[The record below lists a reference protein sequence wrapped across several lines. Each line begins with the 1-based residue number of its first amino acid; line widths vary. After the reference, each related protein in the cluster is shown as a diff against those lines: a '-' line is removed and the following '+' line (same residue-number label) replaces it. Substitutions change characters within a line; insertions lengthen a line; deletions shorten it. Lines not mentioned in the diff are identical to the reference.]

1 MSRMF
6 KGFAV
11 TKINAVFNDTNQPR
25 EGEGMRIIIALLML
39 IAVGC
44 ADKKDQSEITVIPAN
59 PTPEASPEPEPKPEA
74 SPEPEGKKQSKKIKL
89 NFEGMHYPVS
99 TPPEKAKAPQPR
111 MISIPMPIEDRVQN
125 KFNSLSETILIVP
138 NGVPSID
145 DPAAVAPSNW
155 MIDETPAPIEI
166 DTPSIFPQ
174 FIDIVVEDTPDPR
187 QAERKGT
194 IIQVISPDP
203 EPANLPETV
212 NGILPLGRR

>member
-1 MSRMF
+1 MR
-6 KGFAV
+6 
-11 TKINAVFNDTNQPR
+11 
-25 EGEGMRIIIALLML
+25 MRIIIALLLL

-44 ADKKDQSEITVIPAN
+44 ADKKDPSEITVIPA
-59 PTPEASPEPEPKPEA
+59 PKSPAIINGAEPAA
-74 SPEPEGKKQSKKIKL
+74 SPEPEGKTQSKIKL

-111 MISIPMPIEDRVQN
+111 MISIPLPIEDRVQN

-138 NGVPSID
+138 NGVPSTVIID

-155 MIDETPAPIEI
+155 RIDETPAPIEI

-174 FIDIVVEDTPDPR
+174 FIDIVVEDTPPPR
-187 QAERKGT
+187 QLERTAT

-212 NGILPLGRR
+212 NGILPLGRQ

>member
-1 MSRMF
+1 
-6 KGFAV
+6 
-11 TKINAVFNDTNQPR
+11 
-25 EGEGMRIIIALLML
+25 MRIIIALLML

-44 ADKKDQSEITVIPAN
+44 ADKKDPSEITVIPAPKSPAIIN
-59 PTPEASPEPEPKPEA
+59 GAEPEASPEPEPTPEASPEPEPTPEA
-74 SPEPEGKKQSKKIKL
+74 SPEPEGKKQSKIKL

-111 MISIPMPIEDRVQN
+111 MISIPLPIEDRVQN

-138 NGVPSID
+138 NGVPSTVIID

-155 MIDETPAPIEI
+155 RIDETPAPIEI

-174 FIDIVVEDTPDPR
+174 FIDIVVEDTPPPR
-187 QAERKGT
+187 QLERTAT

-212 NGILPLGRR
+212 NGILPLGRQ

>member
-1 MSRMF
+1 
-6 KGFAV
+6 
-11 TKINAVFNDTNQPR
+11 
-25 EGEGMRIIIALLML
+25 MRIIIALLML

-44 ADKKDQSEITVIPAN
+44 ADKKDPSEITVIPAPKSPAIIN
-59 PTPEASPEPEPKPEA
+59 GAEPEASPEPEPTPEASPEPER
-74 SPEPEGKKQSKKIKL
+74 KKQSKKIKL

-111 MISIPMPIEDRVQN
+111 MISIPLPIEDRVQN

-138 NGVPSID
+138 NGVPSTVIID

-174 FIDIVVEDTPDPR
+174 FIDIVVEDTPPPR
-187 QAERKGT
+187 QLERTAT

-203 EPANLPETV
+203 APANLPETV
-212 NGILPLGRR
+212 NGILPLGRQ

>member
-1 MSRMF
+1 
-6 KGFAV
+6 
-11 TKINAVFNDTNQPR
+11 
-25 EGEGMRIIIALLML
+25 MRIIIALLML

-44 ADKKDQSEITVIPAN
+44 ADKKDPSAITVIPA
-59 PTPEASPEPEPKPEA
+59 PKSPAIINGAEPEA
-74 SPEPEGKKQSKKIKL
+74 SPEPEGKKQSKIKL

-111 MISIPMPIEDRVQN
+111 MISIPLPIEDRVQNN

-145 DPAAVAPSNW
+145 DPAAVAPCNW

-174 FIDIVVEDTPDPR
+174 FIDIVVEDTPPPR
-187 QAERKGT
+187 QLERTAT

-212 NGILPLGRR
+212 NGILPLGRQ